1 MKITLCMTF
10 TRLLPHKA
18 EVAKFSNTK
27 VVAKA
32 VPDGEVGD
40 EDQHENKLEAESP
53 RVN

>member
-1 MKITLCMTF
+1 MYVF
-10 TRLLPHKA
+10 HFSASPQSRSR
-18 EVAKFSNTK
+18 EVDFTK

-40 EDQHENKLEAESP
+40 EDQHEKKLEAESL